1 MTTISTTLGT
11 VLVTALLATA
21 CSSTPAPRADYGAS
35 PVVSSAPAVAGPTIT
50 IKGMAFGDPLTVSP
64 GAVVTIVN
72 DDSMEH
78 SVTSKPDAGFDTDV
92 DGGSQQTFTAPT
104 RPGQY
109 PFICTYHPNMKGTLI
124 VT

>member
-92 DGGSQQTFTAPT
+92 DGDHSRPSPRQRARGSTPSSAPT
-104 RPGQY
+104 TR
-109 PFICTYHPNMKGTLI
+109 T
-124 VT
+124 